1 MENKNELIRKNLHEL
16 RKIRGLSQAQLGKKI
31 GITASSI
38 GNYERGDRYV
48 PGYLIH
54 DLATAL
60 NVPDQ
65 FLLEGIPENIS
76 KSEIASNGA
85 GELLL
90 EVVSSDLWKK
100 RMISKQIQTLQILHT
115 LLEDTYLP
123 LLFEEENDSNKVE
136 NIKQDIFDLFY
147 DLANGS
153 EINPTFDN
161 FDENFRILYFT
172 AMFFFDYIVELKG
185 KNKEINGEI
194 HNSFIEKAEDLIDLE
209 GYASRIITYEYEV
222 KNYK

>member
-1 MENKNELIRKNLHEL
+1 
-16 RKIRGLSQAQLGKKI
+16 
-31 GITASSI
+31 
-38 GNYERGDRYV
+38 
-48 PGYLIH
+48 
-54 DLATAL
+54 
-60 NVPDQ
+60 
-65 FLLEGIPENIS
+65 
-76 KSEIASNGA
+76 
-85 GELLL
+85 
-90 EVVSSDLWKK
+90 
-100 RMISKQIQTLQILHT
+100 MISKQIQTLQILHT

-172 AMFFFDYIVELKG
+172 AMFFFDYIVELNG